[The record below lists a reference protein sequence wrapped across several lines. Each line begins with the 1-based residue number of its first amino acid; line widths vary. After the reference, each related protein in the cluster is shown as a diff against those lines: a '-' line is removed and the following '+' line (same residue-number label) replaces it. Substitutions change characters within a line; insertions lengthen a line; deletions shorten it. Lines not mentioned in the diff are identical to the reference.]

1 MSIKRQSAWNMAPQL
16 VTAVTGFLSMP
27 LFLRFL
33 GDENYAVW
41 NYAIIYA
48 GVFGFADAGLGVA
61 VGRFV
66 GIALG
71 RNDREAVRAYWGT
84 GNAILLP
91 FLVLAALTLVGT
103 GFWLAPKW
111 YNVHPDHVS
120 VLRACVAAT
129 GFGLLFSYYS
139 QYWNV
144 LAQAHLD
151 FRFIGTVQTATAL
164 LRVVPGLLLAYA
176 LKNPFMV
183 AAWYAVISL
192 VELVIFV
199 QHGRNIYQ
207 LGLEI
212 SAASSSRMRE
222 MSSYFGKNLI
232 GLVVGSTFGQI
243 DRQIL
248 GKVAPSTDFAHYTVA
263 GNLSMR
269 LQGLSNAV
277 MGPVFFNT
285 ARSSGG
291 QQHASTATIYDEMF
305 NFVLSWYLLAATW
318 MAVWHPVFSHL
329 WLVHTMGAE
338 RGEVVAAQVGPLLVP
353 LVAACGFSAVANISA
368 AQLASLN
375 RIGTAVWF
383 SIAAGSLA
391 IGAVWLGWRWYGV
404 LGAAYGLLFSRLAF
418 VAQDL
423 FTIRLIKSKGWLG
436 WNAWKQV
443 ALQSLV
449 ALLFSGCYF
458 LLPRDSIWLLVPAVF
473 HGGFVAVWLLRQQ
486 LFKMMG
492 HCSNI

>member
-1 MSIKRQSAWNMAPQL
+1 MAPQL

-84 GNAILLP
+84 GNAILIP

-103 GFWLAPKW
+103 GFWFAPKW
-111 YNVHPDHVS
+111 YNVTPDHVEL
-120 VLRACVAAT
+120 LRACVAAT
-129 GFGLLFSYYS
+129 GAGILFSYYS

-151 FRFIGTVQTATAL
+151 FRFIGTVQTTTAL
-164 LRVVPGLLLAYA
+164 LRVIPGLALACA
-176 LKNPFMV
+176 FKNPFLV
-183 AAWYAVISL
+183 AAWYALISL
-192 VELVIFV
+192 VELIIFV
-199 QHGRNIYQ
+199 QHGRNIYR
-207 LGLEI
+207 LGLEF
-212 SAASSSRMRE
+212 SAASRARMRE
-222 MSSYFGKNLI
+222 MSGYFGKNLI
-232 GLVVGSTFGQI
+232 SLVAGSTFGQI

-248 GKVAPSTDFAHYTVA
+248 GKVAPAADFAHYTVA
-263 GNLSMR
+263 GNLAMR
-269 LQGLSNAV
+269 LQGLSMAV

-285 ARSSGG
+285 ARTTGG
-291 QQHASTATIYDEMF
+291 QQHSSTAAIYDEMF

-318 MAVWHPVFSHL
+318 MAVWHPVFAHF
-329 WLVHTMGAE
+329 WLVHTMGPE
-338 RGEVVAAQVGPLLVP
+338 RGGIGAAQVGPLLVP
-353 LVAACGFSAVANISA
+353 LVMACGFTAVANVSG

-375 RIGTAVWF
+375 RVGTSVIFTTGAGFVA
-383 SIAAGSLA
+383 IAG
-391 IGAVWLGWRWYGV
+391 VWLGWRWYGII
-404 LGAAYGLLFSRLAF
+404 GAAYGFLFSRLVF

-423 FTIRLIKSKGWLG
+423 FMIQLLKAKGWFGLRV
-436 WNAWKQV
+436 WKQIV
-443 ALQSLV
+443 LQGLV
-449 ALLFSGCYF
+449 ALVFAASYLAFS
-458 LLPRDSIWLLVPAVF
+458 RNSAWLLVPATL
-473 HGGFVAVWLLRQQ
+473 HAGLMVAWLLRRQ
-486 LFKMMG
+486 LLKILG
-492 HCSNI
+492 

>member
-41 NYAIIYA
+41 NFAIIYA

-71 RNDREAVRAYWGT
+71 RNDRQAVREYWGT

-91 FLVLAALTLVGT
+91 FLVLAVLTLVGS

-111 YNVHPDHVS
+111 YNVAPDHVG

-129 GFGLLFSYYS
+129 GIGILFSYYS

-151 FRFIGTVQTATAL
+151 YKFIGAVQATTAL
-164 LRVVPGLLLAYA
+164 LRVIPGLMLACA
-176 LKNPFMV
+176 LKNPFLV
-183 AAWYAVISL
+183 AAWYALISL
-192 VELVIFV
+192 VELIIFV
-199 QHGRNIYQ
+199 RHGRNIYQ
-207 LGLEI
+207 LGLEF
-212 SAASSSRMRE
+212 SAASRSRMRE
-222 MSSYFGKNLI
+222 MSGYFGKNLI
-232 GLVVGSTFGQI
+232 GLLVGSAFGQI

-248 GKVAPSTDFAHYTVA
+248 GSAHLRASPADFAHYTVA

-285 ARSSGG
+285 ARTTGG
-291 QQHASTATIYDEMF
+291 KQHTSTAAIFDEMF
-305 NFVLSWYLLAATW
+305 TFVLGWYFLAATW
-318 MAVWHPVFSHL
+318 MAVWHPVFAHL
-329 WLVHTMGAE
+329 WLGHTMGAE
-338 RGEVVAAQVGPLLVP
+338 RGAIAAAQVGPLLVP
-353 LVAACGFSAVANISA
+353 LVAACGFTAVANVSG
-368 AQLASLN
+368 AQLSSIN
-375 RIGTAVWF
+375 RMGTTVLFSAGAGLLAV
-383 SIAAGSLA
+383 AG
-391 IGAVWLGWRWYGV
+391 VWIGWRLHGV
-404 LGAAYGLLFSRLAF
+404 LGAAYGFLFSRLVF

-423 FTIRLIKSKGWLG
+423 FIIRLLKAKGWFG
-436 WNAWKQV
+436 WAAWRQMV
-443 ALQSLV
+443 LQSLV
-449 ALLFSGCYF
+449 SAIFAGSYF
-458 LLPRDSIWLLVPAVF
+458 LFPVTS
-473 HGGFVAVWLLRQQ
+473 VWLLIPAVLHAGLISAWLLRHPLRK
-486 LFKMMG
+486 LFK
-492 HCSNI
+492 N